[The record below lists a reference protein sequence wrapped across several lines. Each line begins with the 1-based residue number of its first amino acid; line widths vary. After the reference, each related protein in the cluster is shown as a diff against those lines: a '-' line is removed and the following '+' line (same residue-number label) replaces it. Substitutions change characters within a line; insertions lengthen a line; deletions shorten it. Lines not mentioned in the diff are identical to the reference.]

1 MFRCPIST
9 VLPIAVPPQP
19 LRDNWSSPQ
28 VVEMT
33 REQTP
38 ILCLGGCSRL
48 SRLLFLEPF
57 FDGSLL
63 VYSASRYYSSCSGRL
78 CISAATSRAGLLRL
92 LACILISSRRLS
104 LPIHTTQA
112 TARTNTDS
120 LSAPCRLQSRTSF
133 EAAKPHGFCTASR
146 LRGRRFRQCSDA
158 QPQPPCRSRYRH
170 NHYAATGL
178 HHRQR

>member
-1 MFRCPIST
+1 
-9 VLPIAVPPQP
+9 
-19 LRDNWSSPQ
+19 
-28 VVEMT
+28 MT

-120 LSAPCRLQSRTSF
+120 LSAPWRLQSPTSF
-133 EAAKPHGFCTASR
+133 EAAKPHGFWGCQPAQPPGCEVVVFDSVPTPNPNRLADRGTATPTTR
-146 LRGRRFRQCSDA
+146 QQVFTTGRDDA
-158 QPQPPCRSRYRH
+158 QTNSDTSLGR
-170 NHYAATGL
+170 L
-178 HHRQR
+178 